1 MGISPTR
8 MVRAPAQT
16 HDEEWKMSSA
26 TKKQRTS
33 TKTAKGKKS
42 TTPAK
47 AAAAKAPAKG
57 TRSKVRPVRPS
68 AAVTAPVAAP
78 AAQEPDPLAPEIE
91 APAKSTDCTADQ
103 GKPTGEKLS
112 KLDVPTLQARYLEVV
127 GRPTGSDNRSY
138 LVWKIR
144 EAQMGRIPVG
154 PRQSTRREGVV
165 FRILPM
171 RMEADLVEKLDEVWR
186 RRGLRSRMHLFRES
200 LQAYLSGV
208 GETDVAAMLTAGA

>member
-26 TKKQRTS
+26 TKKQSTS
-33 TKTAKGKKS
+33 TKTSKGKKPAI
-42 TTPAK
+42 PAK

-57 TRSKVRPVRPS
+57 TRSKIRPVRPS
-68 AAVTAPVAAP
+68 AAVTAAAAP
-78 AAQEPDPLAPEIE
+78 AAQEPDPFAPPEE
-91 APAKSTDCTADQ
+91 APAKSTDAATEKC
-103 GKPTGEKLS
+103 KPTGEKLS

-127 GRPTGSDNRSY
+127 GRPTGSDNRAY
-138 LVWKIR
+138 LIWKIR
-144 EAQMGRIPVG
+144 EAEKGRIPVG
-154 PRQSTRREGVV
+154 PRQSTRREGVI